1 MSEGNARAQP
11 MAGLVVRGAILMVLL
26 RFAIRAIGLLSV
38 LVTARLLTPADF
50 GVIGTASIVTGFF
63 ALLQGIGLSDALVRL
78 RRLDPEHV
86 RTAWTLNLLAS
97 LLVTAGIIASAP
109 VAARWFGEPALA
121 GVLCWM
127 AFTPTLNALVSPGT
141 TTFLRDFAFRQE
153 FRLKVLQK
161 MVVVAATV
169 AGAWMAGNY
178 WGLVYGSMA
187 GTVVYVAMS
196 YVSYPVLPR
205 LALSRL
211 PDLLGFSAWT
221 LAQGIATYVAVVADE
236 IIVRRLMPTEL
247 FGLYHTSRD
256 LSRTMVSELVAPA
269 AAALLP
275 GLARLRE
282 EPARFARAAKEAV
295 GAGVIVAVAAGLGV
309 SATAGE
315 ITGLLLGPKWAGAAP
330 FLALTAI
337 GVAGQTVAGLHR
349 SILAALNRQ
358 HWSAALWSVRAVVL
372 AVGCGAAG
380 LLGGAMAVAEIYA
393 ALSVLLTLTDY
404 AVIFALL
411 RHPGVLPGIFLR
423 PVLAGLAMLGALA
436 LLPAG
441 MPLLLSAMLKVALG
455 AAAYGTVL
463 LGAWWLMGQ
472 PDGAEK
478 ALLHR
483 LPPRLGR
490 VLLRR
495 AAA

>member
-1 MSEGNARAQP
+1 MAGDTARAQP

-50 GVIGTASIVTGFF
+50 GVIGTASLVTGFF

-78 RRLDPEHV
+78 RRLDPGHV
-86 RTAWTLNLLAS
+86 HTAWTLNLLTS
-97 LLVTAGIIASAP
+97 LLVTAGILACAP
-109 VAARWFGEPALA
+109 LAAGWFGEPALT
-121 GVLCWM
+121 GVLGWL

-141 TTFLRDFAFRQE
+141 TTLLRDFAFRQE
-153 FRLKVLQK
+153 FRLKMFQK
-161 MVVVAATV
+161 VVVVVATV
-169 AGAWMAGNY
+169 AGAWATGDY
-178 WGLVYGSMA
+178 WGLVYGGLA
-187 GTVVYVAMS
+187 GTVAYVAMS
-196 YVSYPVLPR
+196 YVSHPALPR

-221 LAQGIATYVAVVADE
+221 LAQSLATYVAVVADE

-275 GLARLRE
+275 GLARLQE

-309 SATAGE
+309 SAAAPE
-315 ITGLLLGPKWAGAAP
+315 ITGLLLGPQWAGAAP

-349 SILAALNRQ
+349 SILAALDRQ
-358 HWSAALWSVRAVVL
+358 HWSAMLWGVRAAVL
-372 AVGCGAAG
+372 AAGCGAAG
-380 LLGGAMAVAEIYA
+380 LLGGAMAVAEAYA
-393 ALSVLLTLTDY
+393 ALSVLLTLADY
-404 AVIFALL
+404 AVIFTLL
-411 RHPGVLPGIFLR
+411 RRPGVLPGIFLR
-423 PVLAGLAMLGALA
+423 PALAGLAMLGALA

-441 MPLLLSAMLKVALG
+441 LPLLLAAALKVALSG
-455 AAAYGTVL
+455 AVYGAVL
-463 LGAWWLMGQ
+463 LGAWWLMGR
-472 PDGAEK
+472 PDGAET

-483 LPPRLGR
+483 LPRRLGR
-490 VLLRR
+490 PLLRR